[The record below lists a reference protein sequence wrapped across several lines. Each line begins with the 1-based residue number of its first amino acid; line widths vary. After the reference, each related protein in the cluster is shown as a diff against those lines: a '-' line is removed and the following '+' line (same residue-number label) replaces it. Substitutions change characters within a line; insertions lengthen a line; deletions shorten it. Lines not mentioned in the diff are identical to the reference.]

1 MKTNEELQKDVQDA
15 IKWEPLLN
23 AAEIGVTAKDG
34 VVTLS
39 GTVDS
44 YAKKSEA
51 EDAVKK
57 VAGVKAVVEQIELK
71 TFSDLSNRDD
81 NDLANE
87 VLNTYKRN
95 WEIPEDRVKVKV
107 ENGWITLEGDV
118 QWNYQKEAAARLI
131 KKLTGIRGVSNRI
144 TIKSETDDKIEK
156 AAIVS
161 ALARNWSI
169 KDCDI
174 IVDVLNNKVSLTG
187 TVGSWYEKDEA
198 ERQAWKAPGVEFV
211 DNAIV
216 VEYGSSLVAPI
227 VK

>member
-15 IKWEPLLN
+15 IKWEPLLK

-34 VVTLS
+34 IITLS
-39 GTVDS
+39 GSVDS

-51 EDAVKK
+51 EDASKK
-57 VAGVKAVVEQIELK
+57 VAGVKAVVEQIEIK
-71 TFSDLSNRDD
+71 TFSSLDNRDD

-87 VLNTYKRN
+87 VLNAYKRN
-95 WEIPEDRVKVKV
+95 WEIPEDRIKIKV

-144 TIKSETDDKIEK
+144 TIKSNTSDKIEK
-156 AAIVS
+156 VAIVS

-169 KDCDI
+169 KNSDI
-174 IVDVLNNKVSLTG
+174 IVNVLNNKVSLSG

-198 ERQAWKAPGVEFV
+198 ERQAWKAPGVELV
-211 DNAIV
+211 DNDIV
-216 VEYGSSLVAPI
+216 VEYDYSLVD
-227 VK
+227 